1 MSTASTPDA
10 ACAPAEPRRAYLDL
24 FLVSFVILFF
34 ELACIRWYGSTVVF
48 MTFFTN
54 VVLLACFLGMSVGC
68 LAAARR
74 IDLIRFV
81 LPLSAFSLA
90 AGYFTLWSYWHFGR
104 LLIDVG
110 GQGSPQQIFFG
121 TEYRANDPGQFVV
134 PIEIVAGFF
143 FVLISLIFLGLGQ
156 VMGRAFNAIPNRVLA
171 YTTNVAASLLG
182 IIAFGI
188 LSLLHSPPAIW
199 FGISAAIVLW
209 FIPSRSMVQMFVGA
223 GHRHHPGLRCR
234 R

>member
-1 MSTASTPDA
+1 MSTVSTPDPVS
-10 ACAPAEPRRAYLDL
+10 APAEPRRAYLDL

-34 ELACIRWYGSTVVF
+34 ELACIRWFGSTVVF

-90 AGYFTLWSYWHFGR
+90 ASYFTLWSYWHFGR
-104 LLIDVG
+104 LAIDVG

-143 FVLISLIFLGLGQ
+143 FVLMSLIFLGLGQ
-156 VMGRAFNAIPNRVLA
+156 VMGRGVQRDSQPGLA
-171 YTTNVAASLLG
+171 TTNVAASLIG
-182 IIAFGI
+182 IIAFD
-188 LSLLHSPPAIW
+188 PVD
-199 FGISAAIVLW
+199 AAAPGGLVRSRR
-209 FIPSRSMVQMFVGA
+209 PSSSGSFLRARSS
-223 GHRHHPGLRCR
+223 RCR
-234 R
+234 RRWAS